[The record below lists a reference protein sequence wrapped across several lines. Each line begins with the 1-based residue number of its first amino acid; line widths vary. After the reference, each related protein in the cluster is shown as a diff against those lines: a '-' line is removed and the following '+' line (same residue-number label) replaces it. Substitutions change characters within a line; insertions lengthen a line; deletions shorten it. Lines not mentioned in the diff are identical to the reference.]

1 MNNNGSC
8 SVQHQGSRLSIW
20 LGLMHHS
27 LNWYVWR
34 IRVSTSLCIFLQTEV
49 IATCIMQHN
58 TETHNTLQNVKWN
71 IQTKDMTKMTL
82 CNYSAILHVRTGECT
97 TKVSSGSYTWKVSWK
112 LSPSPHNGWIAHGS
126 DIAILGM
133 SNHVH
138 PVKCWIL

>member
-1 MNNNGSC
+1 M
-8 SVQHQGSRLSIW
+8 
-20 LGLMHHS
+20 
-27 LNWYVWR
+27 
-34 IRVSTSLCIFLQTEV
+34 STSLCIFLQTEKV

-58 TETHNTLQNVKWN
+58 TETHNTLQDVKWN

-82 CNYSAILHVRTGECT
+82 ICNYSAILHVRTGECT

-133 SNHVH
+133 SNIVH

>member
-8 SVQHQGSRLSIW
+8 SVQHIHIKDHDISIW

-34 IRVSTSLCIFLQTEV
+34 IRVSTSLCIFLQTEKV

-82 CNYSAILHVRTGECT
+82 CNYSAILHVRR
-97 TKVSSGSYTWKVSWK
+97 VYY
-112 LSPSPHNGWIAHGS
+112 
-126 DIAILGM
+126 
-133 SNHVH
+133 
-138 PVKCWIL
+138 